1 MTTSQPEMRKETDSM
16 GAIQVPADRYWGA
29 QTQRSLIYFSI
40 GKDLIPIEVV
50 HAMAIVKKAA
60 ALANQKFG
68 KLSKEK
74 MKLIVQAAEEIT
86 EGKLDDH
93 FPLHVWMTGS
103 GTQSNMNVN
112 EVISN
117 RAIEMAGGEL
127 GSKKPIHPNDHV
139 NMSQSSN
146 DAFPTAMN
154 IAAAKAIKE
163 ILIPRVKK
171 LRDAL
176 DQKAEAWADIVKIG
190 RTHMQDAVPLTL
202 GQEFSGYVG
211 MLDDDIGW
219 LGDSL
224 AGLYKL
230 ALGGTAVGTGL
241 NAGKGFAEEA
251 IRNIVAI
258 TGLAF
263 VPAANKFTVMGAHDA
278 LVQASAT
285 MKTLAVSLYKIAND
299 IRLLSCGPRAG
310 LNELVIPQNEP
321 GSSIMPGKVNP
332 TQCEAMTMVAA
343 QVMGYDA
350 AVAFAGAG
358 GYLEINV
365 YKPMMIFNIIQSVHI
380 LADSCNNFADFL
392 VEGTEPN
399 RKKIDQYLHESLML
413 VTSLSPVIGYDK
425 ASELAHYAF
434 ENGVTLKD
442 AALKLGYISAEEFDQ
457 IVDPY
462 KMAHPDTSLD

>member
-1 MTTSQPEMRKETDSM
+1 M
-16 GAIQVPADRYWGA
+16 GEILVPADRYWGA

-40 GKDLIPIEVV
+40 GKDLIPIEAV
-50 HAMAIVKKAA
+50 HATAIIKKAA
-60 ALANQKFG
+60 ALANHKLG

-74 MKLIVQAAEEIT
+74 MKLIVPAAEEIID
-86 EGKLDDH
+86 GKLDDH

-163 ILIPRVKK
+163 VLIPSVKK

-176 DQKAEAWADIVKIG
+176 DQKAKVWADIVKIG
-190 RTHMQDAVPLTL
+190 RTHMQDAVPMTL

-224 AGLYKL
+224 EGLYQL

-241 NAGKGFAEEA
+241 NAGKGFAEKA
-251 IRNIVAI
+251 VQNIVAI
-258 TGLAF
+258 TRLPF
-263 VPAANKFTVMGAHDA
+263 VPASNKFTVMGAHNA

-310 LNELVIPQNEP
+310 FNELLIPQNEP
-321 GSSIMPGKVNP
+321 GSSIMPGKINP
-332 TQCEAMTMVAA
+332 TQCEAITMVAT
-343 QVMGYDA
+343 QVMGYDT

-358 GYLEINV
+358 GFLEINV
-365 YKPMMIFNIIQSVHI
+365 YKPMMIFNIMQSVHI
-380 LADSCNNFADFL
+380 LADGCRNFADFL
-392 VEGTEPN
+392 VVGTEPN

-413 VTSLSPVIGYDK
+413 VTALSPVIGYDK

-434 ENGVTLKD
+434 ENDVTLKD
-442 AALKLGYISAEEFDQ
+442 AALKLNYIGADEFDQ

-462 KMAHPDTSLD
+462 KMAHPDTS

>member
-1 MTTSQPEMRKETDSM
+1 MTTSQPKTRKETDSM
-16 GAIQVPADRYWGA
+16 GEIQVPADRYWGA

-40 GKDLIPIEVV
+40 GRDLMPIEVLR
-50 HAMAIVKKAA
+50 ALAIIKKAS
-60 ALANQKFG
+60 ALANHKLG
-68 KLSKEK
+68 KLAKEK
-74 MKLIVQAAEEIT
+74 MQLVVQAADEVI
-86 EGKLDDH
+86 EGQLDDH

-112 EVISN
+112 EVIAN
-117 RAIEMAGGEL
+117 RAIEIAGGEL

-146 DAFPTAMN
+146 DVFPAAMN

-163 ILIPRVKK
+163 VLIPKVKK

-176 DQKAEAWADIVKIG
+176 DRKARAWRDIVKIG

-211 MLDDDIGW
+211 MIADDIGW
-219 LGDSL
+219 LEGSL
-224 AGLYKL
+224 EGLYKL
-230 ALGGTAVGTGL
+230 AIGGTAVGTGL
-241 NAGKGFAEEA
+241 NAGKGFAKQA
-251 IRNIVAI
+251 VQNVAEI
-258 TGLAF
+258 TGLRF
-263 VPAANKFTVMGAHDA
+263 VPAPNLFSVMGAHNA
-278 LVQASAT
+278 LVQVSAT

-299 IRLLSCGPRAG
+299 IRLLSSGPRAG
-310 LNELVIPQNEP
+310 LYELRIPQNEP

-343 QVMGYDA
+343 QVMGYDT
-350 AVAFAGAG
+350 AVALAGAG
-358 GYLEINV
+358 GHLEINL

-380 LADSCNNFADFL
+380 LADSCNNFTDFL

-399 RKKIDQYLHESLML
+399 REKIERYLHESLML

-425 ASELAHYAF
+425 ASEIAHVAF
-434 ENGVTLKD
+434 ENDMTLKD
-442 AALKLGYISAEEFDQ
+442 AALKLGHVSAEDFDQ

-462 KMAHPDTSLD
+462 KMVDPDS

>member
-1 MTTSQPEMRKETDSM
+1 MVTSQPKMRKETDSM
-16 GAIQVPADRYWGA
+16 GEIQVPADRYWGA

-40 GKDLIPIEVV
+40 GKDLIPIETV
-50 HAMAIVKKAA
+50 HALAIIKKAS
-60 ALANQKFG
+60 ALANHKLG
-68 KLSKEK
+68 KLAKKK
-74 MKLIVQAAEEIT
+74 MQLIVRAADEVI

-112 EVISN
+112 EVIAN
-117 RAIEMAGGEL
+117 RAIEIAGGEL

-146 DAFPTAMN
+146 DAFPAAMN
-154 IAAAKAIKE
+154 IAAARAIKE
-163 ILIPRVKK
+163 VLIPKVKK

-176 DQKAEAWADIVKIG
+176 DRKARAWSDIVKIG

-211 MLDDDIGW
+211 MIDDDIGW
-219 LGDSL
+219 LEGSL
-224 AGLYKL
+224 EGLYKL
-230 ALGGTAVGTGL
+230 AIGGTAVGTGL
-241 NAGKGFAEEA
+241 NAGKGFAKEA
-251 IRNIVAI
+251 VQNITAI
-258 TGLAF
+258 TGLRF
-263 VPAANKFTVMGAHDA
+263 VRAPNLFSVMGAHDA

-310 LNELVIPQNEP
+310 LYELRIPQNEP

-343 QVMGYDA
+343 QVMGYDT
-350 AVAFAGAG
+350 AVALAGAG
-358 GYLEINV
+358 GYLEINL

-380 LADSCNNFADFL
+380 LADSCNNFTDFL

-399 RKKIDQYLHESLML
+399 RKKIERYLRESLML

-425 ASELAHYAF
+425 ASELAHVAF
-434 ENGVTLKD
+434 ENDMTLKD
-442 AALKLGYISAEEFDQ
+442 AALKLGYVSAEEFDQ

-462 KMAHPDTSLD
+462 KMVDPDSS